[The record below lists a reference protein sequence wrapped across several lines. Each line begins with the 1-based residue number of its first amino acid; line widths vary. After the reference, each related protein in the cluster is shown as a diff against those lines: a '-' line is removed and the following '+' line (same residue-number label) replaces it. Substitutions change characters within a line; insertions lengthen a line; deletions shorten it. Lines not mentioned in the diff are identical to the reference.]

1 MTNNLFNA
9 VYEALAKLDKKSN
22 ICKKYNI
29 TRAKLDW
36 NLNLFLKETEESL
49 ELRHQM
55 FLGAKLGD
63 GYFQNIKNKIYKYR
77 ESHSL
82 KELEYARWKYLIIQS
97 YHKNT
102 KIIDKNNGT
111 ACEVYSSSSCS
122 NQIKKYYYLTTD
134 EVISNINIYGLLFYL
149 LDDGWYSDHSRNGNL
164 IVGSKILTID
174 QKKKIIEVFNKYNI
188 KANFIGKRNDISIDS
203 KYNLTLLSY
212 LMHIAPTLDMD
223 IIQKKFGKIIKNNIC
238 GIV

>member
-9 VYEALAKLDKKSN
+9 VYEALAKLDKKSK

-29 TRAKLDW
+29 SRNKLDW
-36 NLNLFLKETEESL
+36 HLNLFLKETEESL

-63 GYFQNIKNKIYKYR
+63 GYFQNIKNKLYKYR

-82 KELEYARWKYLIIQS
+82 KELEYAKWKYLIIQS

-111 ACEVYSSSSCS
+111 ACEVYSSNSCS
-122 NQIKKYYYLTTD
+122 NQIKEYYDLTTD
-134 EVISNINIYGLLFYL
+134 EVISKINIYGLLFYL
-149 LDDGWYSDHSRNGNL
+149 LDDGWYSNHSKKGNFV
-164 IVGSKILTID
+164 VGSKILTID
-174 QKKKIIEVFNKYNI
+174 QKKEIIKVFNKYNI
-188 KANFIGKRNDISIDS
+188 QANLTGERNDISINS

-212 LMHIAPTLDMD
+212 LMHIAPTLDID

>member
-9 VYEALAKLDKKSN
+9 TYEALAKLDKKSN

-29 TRAKLDW
+29 SRGKLGW
-36 NLNLFLKETEESL
+36 NLNLFLKETKESL

-63 GYFQNIKNKIYKYR
+63 GYFQNIKNKLYKYR

-111 ACEVYSSSSCS
+111 ACEVYSSNSCS
-122 NQIKKYYYLTTD
+122 NQIKKYYDLTTD

-149 LDDGWYSDHSRNGNL
+149 LDDGWYSNHSKNGNL
-164 IVGSKILTID
+164 LVGSKILTID

-188 KANFIGKRNDISIDS
+188 KANLVGKRNDISIDS

-212 LMHIAPTLDMD
+212 LIHIAPTLDMD
-223 IIQKKFGKIIKNNIC
+223 IIQKKFGKIIENNIC

>member
-1 MTNNLFNA
+1 MTNDLFNA
-9 VYEALAKLDKKSN
+9 TYEALAKLDKKSN

-29 TRAKLDW
+29 SRGKLDW
-36 NLNLFLKETEESL
+36 NLNLFLKETKESL

-63 GYFQNIKNKIYKYR
+63 GYFQNIKNRLYKYR

-111 ACEVYSSSSCS
+111 ACEVYSSNSCS
-122 NQIKKYYYLTTD
+122 NQIKEYYDLTTD

-149 LDDGWYSDHSRNGNL
+149 LDDGWYSNHSRNGNL
-164 IVGSKILTID
+164 IVGSKILTIN
-174 QKKKIIEVFNKYNI
+174 QKKNIIEAFNRYNI
-188 KANFIGKRNDISIDS
+188 KANLVGKRNDISIDS

-223 IIQKKFGKIIKNNIC
+223 IIKKKFGKIIENNIC

>member
-1 MTNNLFNA
+1 MTNDLFNA
-9 VYEALAKLDKKSN
+9 TYEALAKLDKKSN

-29 TRAKLDW
+29 TRGKLDW

-63 GYFQNIKNKIYKYR
+63 GYFQNIKNKLYKYR

-111 ACEVYSSSSCS
+111 ACEVYSSNSCS
-122 NQIKKYYYLTTD
+122 NQIKEYYDLTTD
-134 EVISNINIYGLLFYL
+134 EVISKINIYGLLFYL
-149 LDDGWYSDHSRNGNL
+149 LDDGWYSNHGKKGNFV
-164 IVGSKILTID
+164 VGSKILTID
-174 QKKKIIEVFNKYNI
+174 QKKEIIKVFNRYSI
-188 KANFIGKRNDISIDS
+188 QANLTGERNDISINS

-212 LMHIAPTLDMD
+212 LIHIAPTLDMD
-223 IIQKKFGKIIKNNIC
+223 IIRKKFGKVIENNIC

>member
-1 MTNNLFNA
+1 MTNDLFNA
-9 VYEALAKLDKKSN
+9 TYEALAKLDKKSN

-29 TRAKLDW
+29 TRGKLDW

-63 GYFQNIKNKIYKYR
+63 GYFQNIKNKLYKYR

-111 ACEVYSSSSCS
+111 ACEVYSSNSCS
-122 NQIKKYYYLTTD
+122 NQIKEYYDLTTD
-134 EVISNINIYGLLFYL
+134 EVISKINIYGLLFYL
-149 LDDGWYSDHSRNGNL
+149 LDDGGYSNHSKKGNFV
-164 IVGSKILTID
+164 VGSKILTID
-174 QKKKIIEVFNKYNI
+174 QKKEIIKVFNRYNI
-188 KANFIGKRNDISIDS
+188 QANLTGERNDISINS

-212 LMHIAPTLDMD
+212 LIHIAPTLDMD
-223 IIQKKFGKIIKNNIC
+223 IIRKKFGKVIENNIC